1 MTFAREA
8 NRSAHAARK
17 TNSILCRAMSAER
30 AVIIEGF
37 IGGDVKAPTDRAVH
51 GVARSLLR
59 QSRRRYLGRRRHS
72 TCSLQWRR
80 ALVVSSLGQ
89 TERDVPRHWS
99 CHLHWQRQAV
109 KTARAS
115 YYFAYD
121 RGAEYCDEPVCLYV
135 CVCPLCPR
143 SYPWNQTSDFR
154 HFFVHVAYGR
164 GSVLLWRRSD
174 VLRISGFM
182 DDVIFAHKL
191 RLLDRRRRRQ
201 AEAVRLT
208 HWAWRVG
215 IPVAGSGRSGYFLQ
229 PWPTRLQWACWIF
242 VTSNLHIMS
251 LHI

>member
-115 YYFAYD
+115 YYSAHD
-121 RGAEYCDEPVCLYV
+121 RGAEYCDEPVCLCV
-135 CVCPLCPR
+135 CVFARACVCV
-143 SYPWNQTSDFR
+143 
-154 HFFVHVAYGR
+154 FVHFVRDHILGTKR
-164 GSVLLWRRSD
+164 P
-174 VLRISGFM
+174 
-182 DDVIFAHKL
+182 IFANFCACCL
-191 RLLDRRRRRQ
+191 
-201 AEAVRLT
+201 
-208 HWAWRVG
+208 W
-215 IPVAGSGRSGYFLQ
+215 
-229 PWPTRLQWACWIF
+229 PWLGPPLA
-242 VTSNLHIMS
+242 S
-251 LHI
+251 